1 LLKSSIGISKEQF
14 TSKRKTRFSSG
25 MKFDIDI
32 ITKGTDDVTTKG
44 TEVIADVEEIADIIE
59 KKNWGFFFIS

>member
-1 LLKSSIGISKEQF
+1 
-14 TSKRKTRFSSG
+14 
-25 MKFDIDI
+25 MKFDIDVT
-32 ITKGTDDVTTKG
+32 TKEADDVMTKG

>member
-1 LLKSSIGISKEQF
+1 
-14 TSKRKTRFSSG
+14 